1 MEGEGARAFAAFELY
16 RQLGPGRTVEEAWRQ
31 YRSRLGT
38 RRQGAATFASPRPM
52 PYFSR
57 WTKRYEWRARA
68 LAWDQV
74 QVAIARDQ
82 ESDQALKARM
92 AEQEEQLRQ
101 RDLWKEEARAARTLG
116 RRLLMRALQG
126 IEAGEIEDLN
136 AREILPHA
144 QRIATLL
151 EAGQRLERLALG
163 EPTDVTRQETG
174 LSTQLEEKLLAVI
187 QRYVP
192 AERWQDIAQELAALE
207 EESRDDP
214 TS

>member
-1 MEGEGARAFAAFELY
+1 MEGEGARAFAAFELF
-16 RQLGPGRTVEEAWRQ
+16 RQQGPGRTVEQAWRQ

-38 RRQGAATFASPRPM
+38 RRQGATTSASPRPM
-52 PYFSR
+52 PYFWR

-68 LAWDQV
+68 LAWDQE
-74 QVAIARDQ
+74 QTTIARDQ
-82 ESDQALKARM
+82 ELDQALRTRM
-92 AEQEEQLRQ
+92 AEQKEQLRQ
-101 RDLWKEEARAARTLG
+101 RELWMEEARAARTLG

>member
-1 MEGEGARAFAAFELY
+1 
-16 RQLGPGRTVEEAWRQ
+16 
-31 YRSRLGT
+31 
-38 RRQGAATFASPRPM
+38 
-52 PYFSR
+52 
-57 WTKRYEWRARA
+57 
-68 LAWDQV
+68 
-74 QVAIARDQ
+74 
-82 ESDQALKARM
+82 
-92 AEQEEQLRQ
+92 
-101 RDLWKEEARAARTLG
+101 
-116 RRLLMRALQG
+116 MRALQG

>member
-1 MEGEGARAFAAFELY
+1 
-16 RQLGPGRTVEEAWRQ
+16 
-31 YRSRLGT
+31 
-38 RRQGAATFASPRPM
+38 
-52 PYFSR
+52 
-57 WTKRYEWRARA
+57 
-68 LAWDQV
+68 V